1 MSINILYLSPSN
13 RWLGARIS
21 LFVLLKKL
29 DPAQY
34 NPIIVCPSR
43 EGPFARI
50 LESEGFHVEYLRLW
64 NWRKYKYIIHRLVS
78 VLKLRNLI
86 KKYKIDLIHCNEFWT
101 APYAYWSTRGIPV
114 PLISHVRLSMTP
126 KKIRDYY
133 LGHITKIIC
142 VCKALVEEF
151 AAWPDYKK
159 RVIPIYNGVDL
170 KEYDPERIIENNLRT
185 EFFIPSECLVIGLVG
200 QISRRK
206 GQDHLIRIAP
216 ELIKHNPDIRFLI
229 VGSSREPEYVKEI
242 HTMIDNLGVKDHFIF
257 TGDREDMPRVYQS
270 IDILVLPSQREG
282 FGRVVAEAEA
292 MEIPVVVSNAGGLV
306 EVVEHGKTG
315 FTFNWGSE
323 REMLEHLIRLC
334 DDPDLRIR
342 MGKEGRKLVE
352 SHFSQEIMVRKITDV
367 YKKVFDHAKP
377 D

>member
-1 MSINILYLSPSN
+1 MTINILYLSPSN

-21 LFVLLKKL
+21 LFVLLKML
-29 DPAQY
+29 DHTRY
-34 NPIIVCPSR
+34 HPIIVCPSR

-50 LESEGFHVEYLRLW
+50 LESEGFQVEYLRLW
-64 NWRKYKYIIHRLVS
+64 NWRKYKYFFHRWAS
-78 VLKLRNLI
+78 ILKLGNLI
-86 KKYKIDLIHCNEFWT
+86 KKHKIDLIHCNEFWT
-101 APYAYWSTRGIPV
+101 APYAYWSTRGNPI

-133 LGHITKIIC
+133 LGRLTKIIC

-151 AAWPDYKK
+151 SAWPDYKE
-159 RVIPIYNGVDL
+159 RVIPIYNGIDL
-170 KEYDPERIIENNLRT
+170 KAFDPEIKFETDLRS
-185 EFFIPSECLVIGLVG
+185 EFSISPECLVIGLVG

-216 ELIKHNPDIRFLI
+216 ELIKHNPNIRFLI

-242 HTMIDNLGVKDHFIF
+242 HNMIDNLRLKDYFIF
-257 TGDREDMPRVYQS
+257 TGDREDMPRVYQA

-306 EVVEHGKTG
+306 EVVVHGKTG
-315 FTFNWGSE
+315 FTFNLGSE

-334 DDPDLRIR
+334 DEPDLRVR
-342 MGKEGRKLVE
+342 LGKEGRKLVE

-367 YKKVFDHAKP
+367 YKKVLDHAKP